1 MDTTHSRSPLL
12 YISAA
17 LWAVTYIVALFI
29 LRRMEVARPWGV
41 VIAIAPVLPFA
52 FFLWRWIAYVQSCD
66 ELERRVQLEALAIAF
81 PLTLL
86 GLMGLGLLE
95 LALPLSKDDWS
106 YRHIWSFL
114 PLLYFIG
121 LAVAWR
127 RYR

>member
-1 MDTTHSRSPLL
+1 METTELRPTLL
-12 YISAA
+12 YLSAL
-17 LWAVTYIVALFI
+17 LWAVSYIVALFV
-29 LRRMEVARPWGV
+29 LRHMDVARPWGV
-41 VIAIAPVLPFA
+41 IVAIAPVLPFA

-81 PLTLL
+81 PLTLI

-95 LALPLSKDDWS
+95 LAVPLSKGDWS

-114 PLLYFIG
+114 PLLYFVG